1 MRKQSEP
8 FVCLDGTLIRTDR
21 VAVRDPDTGHL
32 WYSGKHTEF
41 GANIQV
47 LADHTGYPVWIS
59 PLEPGLTHDIT
70 AARRHVLPA
79 LYPGR
84 SPGAAHPGRQELH
97 RSRHQYQDPHQGRQ
111 TLPRQCG
118 LQHYPGRPAHP
129 RRKNQRPTQRL
140 QSPQRKSAWPL
151 RDNHHSLHR
160 LNHPQSQQPTPMKK
174 TQSSSR
180 VVAKRDSVAAPVSQG
195 SS

>member
-111 TLPRQCG
+111 TLPRHVAYNTIQAG
-118 LQHYPGRPAHP
+118 LHTPDERTNALLKGFKAHKESQPGPSAITTIASTALIILNLN
-129 RRKNQRPTQRL
+129 NQ
-140 QSPQRKSAWPL
+140 PQ
-151 RDNHHSLHR
+151 
-160 LNHPQSQQPTPMKK
+160 
-174 TQSSSR
+174 
-180 VVAKRDSVAAPVSQG
+180 
-195 SS
+195 